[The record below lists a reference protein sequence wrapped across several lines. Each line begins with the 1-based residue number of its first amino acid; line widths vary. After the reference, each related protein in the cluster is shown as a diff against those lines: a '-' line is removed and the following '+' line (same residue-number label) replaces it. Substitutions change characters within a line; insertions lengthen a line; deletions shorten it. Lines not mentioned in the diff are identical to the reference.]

1 MENLF
6 QTSKMPGDSDDSL
19 SLLPLKFFNKV
30 MQRPNGVIDKFLNR
44 PTPNGQKVVPLHL
57 LDLVRS
63 SLLLQPDQEE
73 TRIVISNSEPSN
85 KRNDLIYC
93 ISKLRRAGIML
104 RGRDAD
110 SFLDV
115 KFKKGKG
122 IFGNGVIEMPNI
134 TMHYHMK
141 SFLVNCVAFEQLHNP
156 PSKQFTVY
164 ARLLDCLVNTSNDV
178 DHLCE
183 TEIFDNYF
191 GKDGDIVQFI
201 NKMGKDL
208 AFDRDQ
214 TDQF

>member
-1 MENLF
+1 
-6 QTSKMPGDSDDSL
+6 
-19 SLLPLKFFNKV
+19 
-30 MQRPNGVIDKFLNR
+30 
-44 PTPNGQKVVPLHL
+44 
-57 LDLVRS
+57 
-63 SLLLQPDQEE
+63 
-73 TRIVISNSEPSN
+73 
-85 KRNDLIYC
+85 
-93 ISKLRRAGIML
+93 ML

-164 ARLLDCLVNTSNDV
+164 ARLLDCLVNTSKDV

-214 TDQF
+214 TDQFYLSHLFRDVNDCYRNNWKVLSARIKARYFDSPWSLISLLAAIVLLLLTLLSTFYTVYAYYV